1 MTGRKVEDKKGT
13 IESRKSKKGDRQFN
27 GKEIIIYITLHRKL
41 KIEQHEPHWIQKSER
56 SLYVC

>member
-27 GKEIIIYITLHRKL
+27 GKEIIIYITLH
-41 KIEQHEPHWIQKSER
+41 QKSI
-56 SLYVC
+56 CQT